1 MPDDATGKKKFAPRS
16 LLGVLSFLR
25 KYPGRVALSVGLLLV
40 NIAIEMTLP
49 QVLGNAITGLRHHL
63 ADGVAFSIRPFV
75 LLFLALVSVRAGVGF
90 VLGPIRNRAIQTTLG
105 DIRAALYNALQRLAF
120 TYHDKANSG
129 ELISRATTDVWR
141 LQDFLFACLLLSADI
156 GVSLV
161 ATTTLILLISPALGA
176 VALATMLPTVA
187 LISFY
192 AGKLQPRWRNVHDQH
207 GAMTT
212 VIQENIAGVRV
223 VKAFAREQ
231 AEIAKFRGRKDTYLN
246 TLLDTVNFWASRVPR
261 AQFLYGLSMPL
272 ALWIGGR
279 EVINGTMPIGD
290 LAKVVFYLMA
300 IGHRVGMVGQ
310 FTNILQNASASA
322 ERVLEIIREPQT
334 VTSGSRPLP
343 PGRGEVRF
351 VDVSFEYPIHAASE
365 PSNPTQGFGLR
376 QPSGALH
383 WLGRFRN
390 RRRTAAV
397 QDAGA
402 RSLAPLR
409 ARAPEAGAS
418 RARPE
423 SESPPPRPVLH
434 DIHFTAQPGQ
444 TIAIVGPTGSGKTTL
459 VNLIPRFYDPTSGSV
474 RVDGVDV
481 RELDLGQL
489 RRNVG
494 VIFQETFLFSASAA
508 ENIAYG
514 RPGAARAEIE
524 QCARAAQAHD
534 FIAELE
540 EGYDTVIGERGV
552 SLSGGQRQRIAIA
565 RAFLM
570 DPRILIL
577 DDATASVD
585 SQTERLIQEAMQ
597 RLCRGRT
604 TFVIAQRLSTVQ
616 HADWILLLKDGR
628 LADQGRHPD
637 LQQRSEFYRSL
648 FNPAQVAAS
657 LEVGS

>member
-1 MPDDATGKKKFAPRS
+1 
-16 LLGVLSFLR
+16 
-25 KYPGRVALSVGLLLV
+25 
-40 NIAIEMTLP
+40 MTLP
-49 QVLGNAITGLRHHL
+49 QVLGNAITGLRNHL
-63 ADGVAFSIRPFV
+63 ADNMAFSIRPFV
-75 LLFLALVSVRAGVGF
+75 LLFLALVSVRAVVGF

-105 DIRAALYNALQRLAF
+105 DIRATLYNALQRLAF

-156 GVSLV
+156 AVSLV
-161 ATTTLILLISPALGA
+161 ATTTLIFLISPALGG

-192 AGKLQPRWRNVHDQH
+192 ASKLQPQWRNVHDQH

-279 EVINGTMPIGD
+279 EVINGAMPIGD

-310 FTNILQNASASA
+310 FTNIMQNASASA
-322 ERVLEIIREPQT
+322 ERVLEIIQEPQT
-334 VTSGSRPLP
+334 VTNGSRPLP

-351 VDVSFEYPIHAASE
+351 DHVSFNYSANNAKQNGKPTTEPHDHRSRSNQGVDVVAAETS
-365 PSNPTQGFGLR
+365 PGNDSDNK
-376 QPSGALH
+376 A
-383 WLGRFRN
+383 
-390 RRRTAAV
+390 
-397 QDAGA
+397 
-402 RSLAPLR
+402 SL
-409 ARAPEAGAS
+409 
-418 RARPE
+418 
-423 SESPPPRPVLH
+423 RPVLH

-459 VNLIPRFYDPTSGSV
+459 VNLIPRFYDPSSGKV
-474 RVDGVDV
+474 LVDGVDV
-481 RELDLGQL
+481 RELELGQL
-489 RRNVG
+489 RRGVG
-494 VIFQETFLFSASAA
+494 MIFQETFLFSASAA

-514 RPGAARAEIE
+514 RPGASRAEIE
-524 QCARAAQAHD
+524 ECARAAQAHE

-540 EGYDTVIGERGV
+540 DGYDTIIGERGV

-570 DPRILIL
+570 DPRVLIL

-585 SQTERLIQEAMQ
+585 SQTERLIQEAMH

-604 TFVIAQRLSTVQ
+604 TFVIAQRLSTLQ
-616 HADWILLLKDGR
+616 HADWILLLKEGR
-628 LADQGRHPD
+628 LADQGTHHD
-637 LQQRSEFYRSL
+637 LQRRSEFYRTL
-648 FNPAQVAAS
+648 FNQPQIMTS
-657 LEVGS
+657 